1 MIEISERYRRLGEIT
16 TTLTLHSTPQKQHK
30 YVIDWHFSLVVK
42 DSVQNM
48 SQFQTTQS
56 YYLLEVNVFFFCP
69 SKQRYHMKF
78 RNP

>member
-1 MIEISERYRRLGEIT
+1 MIEISERYRRLGKIT

-56 YYLLEVNVFFFCP
+56 YYLLEVSFFLSFKTKVSYEIP
-69 SKQRYHMKF
+69 
-78 RNP
+78 